1 MGKHFKNIKKFYI
14 FIKKSKA
21 QSTNNLTG
29 FYRLSRQLVC
39 ELHSRFEYVSLQTM
53 ERALDT
59 LLEIVRL
66 TAEEDK

>member
-1 MGKHFKNIKKFYI
+1 M
-14 FIKKSKA
+14 
-21 QSTNNLTG
+21 
-29 FYRLSRQLVC
+29 
-39 ELHSRFEYVSLQTM
+39 HSRFEYVSLQTM